1 MLDKFRHLHFIGIG
15 GSGISAIAYL
25 ALAHGLKVSG
35 SDIAESPMTQPLR
48 KEGVDIKIGHKKEN
62 LGELT
67 ELVIYTEAI
76 DQKTNPEFLEAK
88 KRGIPTL
95 SYFEAIGEI
104 SKSKKTVAII
114 GTHGKT
120 TTVAMLGQ
128 ALVKAGMDPT
138 VILGSQVPAFDNRN
152 IHTGHS
158 EWFVVEGCE
167 YRRSFM
173 SLQPFGATLAAC
185 EAEHMDYYKDED
197 DYVNAF
203 IEFVK
208 KIPKDGFLIFNADD
222 KNAMR
227 VSEHCKGQR
236 IPVNSKLIKSLNI
249 KPNVPGEFNKENAAF
264 AYVTAEI
271 MGADENKI
279 RHELENF
286 KGTARRLEIIGEAN
300 GITVISDYAHHP
312 TEITSVLKALK
323 DEYPDKRIICVYQP
337 HQYARTLTIM
347 NDLPNSF
354 DDADMLIIPNIY
366 AARDTEEDRKK
377 INAEKLVEM
386 ISKKHPNTT
395 WPGALSGAEKGKNF
409 DTTLDILKKEV
420 KTGDL
425 LLIMGAGDIY
435 EIGDRF
441 IIDKLKNL

>member
-1 MLDKFRHLHFIGIG
+1 MLDKYRHIHFIGIG

-35 SDIAESPMTQPLR
+35 SDIAESPITQPLR
-48 KEGVDIKIGHKKEN
+48 EEGVNITIGHKKEN

-67 ELVIYTEAI
+67 ELMIYTEAI

-88 KRGIPTL
+88 KRDIPIL

-128 ALVKAGMDPT
+128 ALAKANMDPT
-138 VILGSQVPAFDNRN
+138 VILGSQVPAFNNQN
-152 IHTGHS
+152 IRIGHS

-173 SLQPFGATLAAC
+173 SLQPFGAVLASC
-185 EAEHMDYYKDED
+185 EVEHLDYYKDEK

-208 KIPKDGFLIFNADD
+208 KIPKDGFLVFNEDD
-222 KNAMR
+222 KNAIK
-227 VSEHCKGQR
+227 VSGYCAGQR

-264 AYVTAEI
+264 AYVTAGI
-271 MGADENKI
+271 MGADEDKI

-286 KGTARRLEIIGEAN
+286 KGAARRLEIIGEAN

-312 TEITSVLKALK
+312 TEIGAVLKALK
-323 DEYPDKRIICVYQP
+323 NEYPNKRIICVYQP

-347 NDLPNSF
+347 NDLPDSF
-354 DDADMLIIPNIY
+354 NDVDMLIIPNIY
-366 AARDTEEDRKK
+366 AARDTEENKKK

-386 ISKKHPNTT
+386 IGKKHPNTI
-395 WPGALSGAEKGKNF
+395 WSKDF

-420 KTGDL
+420 QKGDL
-425 LLIMGAGDIY
+425 LLIMGAGDVY
-435 EIGDRF
+435 EIGDEF